1 MLKIERVN
9 KMHPFIERFIR
20 YVKIDTRSDATSSSV
35 PSTKAQL
42 DFAIMLKE
50 ELIELGCSNVF
61 VNFDNGFVMATID
74 SNTTKDV
81 DPIGFIAHI
90 DTADFESKNIQ
101 PKIISDYDGK
111 DIVLNQQQNI
121 VLSPNQFKNLK
132 NYVGHTLITTD
143 GTTLL
148 GADNKAGMVA
158 IIEAMKELI
167 DNKPFEHGEIRI
179 AFGPDEEIG
188 RGANLF
194 DVEAFNTLFAYT
206 VDGSFKGQLEYESF
220 NAAGATITIKGVS
233 VHPGTA
239 KDTMIN
245 AIKVAMELDSMLPQ
259 EAVPEKTEKREG
271 FYLCTQ
277 MSGTIEDA
285 SLHYIIRDHDK
296 KLFLAKKKHLENV
309 VSTLNKKYEE
319 ATIECDM
326 KDSYYNMGDI
336 IKNDM
341 RSVEIAKKAMEELG
355 ITPIIE
361 PIRGGT
367 DGSKITYKGIPT
379 PNLFT
384 GGENFHGKYEFL
396 SVNDALLAKQ
406 TILKIIEIHTQQ
418 Y

>member
-1 MLKIERVN
+1 VN
-9 KMHPFIERFIR
+9 EMQPFIERFIR
-20 YVKIDTRSDATSSSV
+20 YVKIDTRSDATSTSV

-42 DFAIMLKE
+42 DFAFMLKD
-50 ELIELGCSNVF
+50 ELEAIGCSNVF
-61 VNFDNGFVMATID
+61 VNESNGFVMATID
-74 SNTTKDV
+74 RNTSKKV

-101 PKIISDYDGK
+101 PKIITDYDGT
-111 DIVLNQQQNI
+111 DILLNKELDI
-121 VLSPNQFKNLK
+121 VLSPSQFKNLN
-132 NYVGHTLITTD
+132 NYIGHTLITTD

-158 IIEAMKELI
+158 IIEAMKDLI
-167 DNKPFEHGEIRI
+167 TNKPFEHGDIRI

-188 RGANLF
+188 RGADLF
-194 DVEAFNTLFAYT
+194 DVEAFNTVYAYT

-220 NAAGATITIKGVS
+220 NAASASITIKGVS

-239 KDTMIN
+239 KDKMIN

-259 EAVPEKTEKREG
+259 NEVPEKTEKREG

-277 MSGTIEDA
+277 LTGNIEDA
-285 SLHYIIRDHDK
+285 SMHYIIRDHDK
-296 KLFLAKKKHLENV
+296 DLFLKKKKYLEEV
-309 VSTLNKKYEE
+309 VETLNKKYEK
-319 ATIECDM
+319 ATIECVM

-336 IKNDM
+336 IKDDM
-341 RSVEIAKKAMEELG
+341 RSVNIAKQAMEELG

-406 TILKIIEIHTQQ
+406 TILKIVELHAKQF
-418 Y
+418 

>member
-1 MLKIERVN
+1 MQ
-9 KMHPFIERFIR
+9 PFIDRFIR
-20 YVKIDTRSDATSSSV
+20 YVKIDTRSDANSSTV

-42 DFAIMLKE
+42 DFAYMLKD
-50 ELIELGCSNVF
+50 ELEAIGCSDVF
-61 VNFDNGFVMATID
+61 VNDDNGFVMATIAK
-74 SNTTKDV
+74 NTTKDV
-81 DPIGFIAHI
+81 EAIGFIAHI

-101 PKIISDYDGK
+101 PQLVTNYDGS
-111 DIVLNQQQNI
+111 DIILNKKQNI
-121 VLSPNQFKNLK
+121 VLSPNQFPNLK
-132 NYVGHTLITTD
+132 NYIGHTLITTD

-167 DNKPFEHGEIRI
+167 ENKPFEHGDIRI

-194 DVEAFNTLFAYT
+194 DVDAFNTVFAYT

-220 NAAGATITIKGVS
+220 NAAAATITIKGVS

-239 KDTMIN
+239 KDKMIN
-245 AIKVAMELDSMLPQ
+245 AIKVAMELDGMLPQ
-259 EAVPEKTEKREG
+259 DAVPEKTEKREG
-271 FYLCTQ
+271 FFLCTQ
-277 MSGTIEDA
+277 FDGTIEDA
-285 SLHYIIRDHDK
+285 TMHYIIRDHDK
-296 KLFLAKKKHLENV
+296 ELFLAKKALIEEI
-309 VSTLNKKYEE
+309 VSTLNNKYEK
-319 ATIECDM
+319 ATITLELS
-326 KDSYYNMGDI
+326 DSYYNMGDV
-336 IKNDM
+336 IKKDM
-341 RSVEIAKKAMEELG
+341 RSVELAKEAMQQLD

-384 GGENFHGKYEFL
+384 GGENFHGKFEFL

-406 TILKIIEIHTQQ
+406 TILKICQLHASKS
-418 Y
+418 